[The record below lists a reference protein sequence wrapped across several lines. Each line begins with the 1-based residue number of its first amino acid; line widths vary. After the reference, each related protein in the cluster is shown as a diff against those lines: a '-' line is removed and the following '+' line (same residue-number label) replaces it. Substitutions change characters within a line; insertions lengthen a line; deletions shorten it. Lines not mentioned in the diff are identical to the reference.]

1 MRILEASQPAKW
13 VDLDSLCRT
22 YHAQDAAIM
31 NDFVRKMRRV
41 TPRRSSYGRAI
52 AMQSASGILCIGFQK
67 MTLSNYRRMAKFAK
81 RNVSNWLALVRS
93 GNA

>member
-31 NDFVRKMRRV
+31 NDFLGKCVGCPPDVPLTVVQLRCSRLLEFCALASRK
-41 TPRRSSYGRAI
+41 
-52 AMQSASGILCIGFQK
+52 
-67 MTLSNYRRMAKFAK
+67 
-81 RNVSNWLALVRS
+81 
-93 GNA
+93 